1 MIAYVRGV
9 LTEKDPTR
17 VVVEAAGVGYEV
29 LIPLSTFDRLPK
41 AGGEVKLLTF
51 HCVRED
57 DEILFGFATPA
68 EKELFVK
75 LTAVSGV
82 GPKIALSILSG
93 GSVGEL
99 ALAIASGNAKRISS
113 IKGVGK
119 KTAEKICLE
128 LQDKA
133 NAIEA
138 LSAAQRAGAGKETA
152 APVLRDAILALSALG
167 FSEETANKMVGDV
180 VAKHPEAK
188 DTETLVRLAL
198 SGGKKR

>member
-9 LTEKDPTR
+9 LVEKEPTR
-17 VVVEAAGVGYEV
+17 AVVEAAGLGYELLV
-29 LIPLSTFDRLPK
+29 PLSTYDRLPK
-41 AGGEVKLLTF
+41 TGEEVRLLAF

-57 DEILFGFATPA
+57 DETLFGFATPA
-68 EKELFVK
+68 EREFFAK
-75 LTAVSGV
+75 LTGVSGV
-82 GPKIALSILSG
+82 GPKLALAVLSG

-99 ALAIASGNAKRISS
+99 ALAIASGNAKRIAT

-128 LQDKA
+128 LRDKV

-138 LSAAQRAGAGKETA
+138 LSATQRAAGRDDT
-152 APVLRDAILALSALG
+152 APVLRDAILALAALG
-167 FSEETANKMVGDV
+167 FNEETANKMVGDV
-180 VAKHPEAK
+180 VARNPEVK

-198 SGGKKR
+198 ARK